1 MSKISMLPAPGA
13 APNPGGEGADSNGR
27 ASLKDHAYERLRLE
41 IITFGLKPGEHI
53 SETQLAQR
61 FDIGIAAVRAALPRL
76 VQEGLIINRKRLGHL
91 VAPITVQD
99 IHDIFEL
106 RCVLE
111 PAAAE
116 MAVGR
121 IDVSE
126 LKRLDAASS
135 VVVDPD
141 DRDGIVAVLFANR
154 DFHDAICAASGNERM
169 RVLVGQLQDLSI
181 RFHYLLRHSREHGE
195 EWRGSHKAII
205 AAFEKRDRDAVREES
220 LEHVRRAQL
229 LMMGALMELPEVRQ
243 LNIGGPDPER

>member
-1 MSKISMLPAPGA
+1 MSRIITFRAGLTAV
-13 APNPGGEGADSNGR
+13 GGDGGSDSNGR

-41 IITFGLKPGEHI
+41 IITFGLRPGERI

-76 VQEGLIINRKRLGHL
+76 VQEGLITNRKRLGHL

-99 IHDIFEL
+99 IRDIFEL

-116 MAVGR
+116 AAVGR
-121 IDVSE
+121 IDVDE

-135 VVVDPD
+135 VAVDPD
-141 DRDGIVAVLFANR
+141 DRDGMVAVLFANLE
-154 DFHDAICAASGNERM
+154 FHDAICVASNNERM
-169 RVLVGQLQDLSI
+169 RTLIRQLQELSI
-181 RFHYLLRHSREHGE
+181 RFQYLLRHSNDHAE

-205 AAFEKRDRDAVREES
+205 AAFAERDRSAVRAES

-229 LMMGALMELPEVRQ
+229 LTMGALIELPEVRQ
-243 LNIGGPDPER
+243 INIGGSDAER